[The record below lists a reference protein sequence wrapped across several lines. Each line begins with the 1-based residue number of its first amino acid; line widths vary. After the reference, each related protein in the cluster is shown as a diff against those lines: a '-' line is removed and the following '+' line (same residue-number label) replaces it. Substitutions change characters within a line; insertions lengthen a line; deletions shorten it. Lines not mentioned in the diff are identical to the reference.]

1 MGAHPP
7 TSHAVP
13 AAGEPGNGSAN
24 RSPEG
29 LQAGLKNRHLSMIA
43 IGGVIGAGLFVGSG
57 AGIKAAGPGILLS
70 YALTGLLVVLVMR
83 MLGEMAAASPTSG
96 SFSAYADRA
105 LGRWAGFTIG
115 WLYWFFWSVVLAVEA
130 TAAASILTGWIPA
143 VPQWAW
149 ALLVMIVLTGTNLV
163 SVGSF
168 GEFEFWFAGIKVVAI
183 VIFIVVGA
191 LAIFGLPPG
200 QHAVGT
206 ANLLGH
212 GGFLPKGPGAILS
225 GMLLVV
231 FSFMG
236 SEIVTLAASESPNPV
251 AAVRKAVNSVI
262 WRIALFYIGSIAVIV
277 TLLPWDDPEVTKSPY
292 VAVLKSLHIPG
303 VDVVMDV
310 VVLTAVLSCLNSGLY
325 TASRMAFSLGERG
338 DAPKAFATVNKG
350 GVPAVAIW
358 ASVAFGFIATIFSY
372 TSKDTIFQFL
382 LNSSGAVAL
391 FVWLVICFSQLR
403 MRRTIEREMPERL
416 TVRMWLYPWL
426 TYATIALIVF
436 VVGYMFYDK
445 DGREQMVLSVVAA
458 AVVLVAG
465 LVLQKRR
472 PRAAAGQLPGGGQ
485 RAHRQ
490 GDLDGVAD
498 QERHHADG
506 DGLAEGHAGAQREVG
521 DADRVD
527 HGVAGDHRGG
537 GAEHPAVAAAAG
549 QCAHGGGGEQH
560 AEDVAEGGPAG
571 ARGAA
576 REPRHAG
583 HAEQGVERQRQ
594 QPAAGAERGAHQEGG
609 EGLGGDRDRGAGDR
623 DRDLGRDAGDHGA
636 AGDQR
641 RVADAGAGAGVGGGR
656 QQVGEDRSG
665 QEGGGGCAH
674 QGTPRV

>member
-7 TSHAVP
+7 TTPHAVP
-13 AAGEPGNGSAN
+13 AAGDPGDGSAN

-57 AGIKAAGPGILLS
+57 AGINAAGPGILLS

-130 TAAASILTGWIPA
+130 TAAAGILTGWIPA

-163 SVGSF
+163 SVSSF

-183 VIFIVVGA
+183 VVFIVVGA

-200 QHAVGT
+200 HHAVGT

-251 AAVRKAVNSVI
+251 MAVRKAVNSVI

-277 TLLPWDDPEVTKSPY
+277 TLLPWDSDAVTKSPY
-292 VAVLKSLHIPG
+292 VAVLESLKIPYAG
-303 VDVVMDV
+303 TVMDV

-372 TSKDTIFQFL
+372 TSKDTIFEFL

-391 FVWLVICFSQLR
+391 FVWLVICVSQLR
-403 MRRTIEREMPERL
+403 MRRTIERETPERL

-426 TYATIALIVF
+426 TYATIALILF
-436 VVGYMFYDK
+436 VVGYMFYD
-445 DGREQMVLSVVAA
+445 DSGRKQMVLSVVAA

-465 LVLQKRR
+465 LILQKKR
-472 PRAAAGQLPGGGQ
+472 PREVPEPAAAV
-485 RAHRQ
+485 RA
-490 GDLDGVAD
+490 
-498 QERHHADG
+498 
-506 DGLAEGHAGAQREVG
+506 
-521 DADRVD
+521 
-527 HGVAGDHRGG
+527 
-537 GAEHPAVAAAAG
+537 P
-549 QCAHGGGGEQH
+549 EQ
-560 AEDVAEGGPAG
+560 A
-571 ARGAA
+571 
-576 REPRHAG
+576 
-583 HAEQGVERQRQ
+583 
-594 QPAAGAERGAHQEGG
+594 
-609 EGLGGDRDRGAGDR
+609 
-623 DRDLGRDAGDHGA
+623 
-636 AGDQR
+636 
-641 RVADAGAGAGVGGGR
+641 
-656 QQVGEDRSG
+656 
-665 QEGGGGCAH
+665 
-674 QGTPRV
+674 